1 MHLASWRWRKLTM
14 QKSNNS
20 IYRWLSKVT
29 DGDQASGTSGA
40 GVSAGAPYTCP
51 TLTEFARYTDDN
63 GLEHLLTCVPA
74 VLESTDFTPQVRWFH
89 SKKRTR
95 DTPTREVLPRDEPR
109 SVKAINE
116 FERKPRPHQSRKPG
130 NFSKGRASSPIKL
143 RDVFNATFS
152 ETNLLSRKTPGN
164 GRVSMSAV
172 NERREPK
179 QTSDIYDSFNFR
191 SHDVSKQ
198 LDACLTNAF
207 IGRIER
213 IDATRP
219 RHRLSPNKTTEF
231 ADPVKATI
239 ASPGEGNLDRQA
251 AKAAHE
257 SRSFSPYTWSESGR
271 ATASLSAIVEDH
283 LLNILHV
290 GLFPKPQTSPEVEIG
305 SKHYY
310 SLHELKML
318 LEARKESWQSNV
330 GGVEAT
336 FQPASTLNS
345 PQKPGTQ
352 ISHIEEVAE
361 NLDSELNVTT
371 VKRNTT
377 SDMSK
382 TCTGDVVWD
391 SQLQRD
397 FNGNDLSNLSS
408 LQCPKVGNPYM
419 TDADAFFR
427 ALDAEFCAIMET
439 SDNYLEPAR
448 QSSKTQPTSEVDQH
462 TVFSAERQPKLTVD
476 SIRSQ
481 RLDRLDSGITHSASQ
496 AIPLHHALDELAT
509 RPNDP
514 RILPVTSSRQPFS
527 VLTTAPVLKH
537 TTLPSGFWRRNKLY

>member
-1 MHLASWRWRKLTM
+1 MRP
-14 QKSNNS
+14 
-20 IYRWLSKVT
+20 
-29 DGDQASGTSGA
+29 SGA
-40 GVSAGAPYTCP
+40 GVDG
-51 TLTEFARYTDDN
+51 
-63 GLEHLLTCVPA
+63 
-74 VLESTDFTPQVRWFH
+74 FH
-89 SKKRTR
+89 STSSMVPFQEADEGHAYSRGT
-95 DTPTREVLPRDEPR
+95 PRDEPR

-116 FERKPRPHQSRKPG
+116 FERKPRRMTRKDRFKLKTTGSSIRGPSEVPEQRAKRQRRSRKQSMNDGFHASNVARNRLTLTNPASLG
-130 NFSKGRASSPIKL
+130 IFSKGRASSPIKL

-172 NERREPK
+172 NESREPK

-191 SHDVSKQ
+191 SHDVPKQ

-239 ASPGEGNLDRQA
+239 ASQGEGNLDRQA

-318 LEARKESWQSNV
+318 LEARKESWQSNI

-352 ISHIEEVAE
+352 IPHIEEVAE

-382 TCTGDVVWD
+382 TCTGDVIWD